1 MKVKIE
7 ELVFNTVK
15 EFFENSDYELTASID
30 KNLRLIGEKSDL
42 DSMGLVSLIVEI
54 EETIN
59 EYFNTELII
68 ASEKAMSART
78 SPFINLEKLISFIE
92 EELNLISE

>member
-1 MKVKIE
+1 MREKIQE
-7 ELVFNTVK
+7 IVFNCTK
-15 EFFENSDYELTASID
+15 EFFENSDYELVTSID
-30 KNLRLIGEKSDL
+30 GNLRLIGDSSPL

-54 EETIN
+54 EESIN
-59 EYFNTELII
+59 DHFDVELIL

-78 SPFINLEKLISFIE
+78 SPFINLEKLVLFIE